1 MRVTELLSKTLREA
15 PRGSEGGNQELLVR
29 AGFVRQLTSGVYT
42 YLPLGYRVM
51 HKIIEIVR
59 EEVERVGGQEVILPI
74 VQPLELW
81 EKRPADGRPGRAEKM
96 GDVLFKLKDRRGRNM
111 VLAPTHEEVVTSLV
125 SEFVHSYRDL
135 PQLIYQIHTKFR
147 DEARPRGGLL
157 RNREFIM
164 KDLYSFDADFEGLE
178 LSYSAMAEAYRRVFT
193 RCGLQYI
200 VIEADSGAIGGK
212 DSQEFIAITEAGED
226 DAMVCDKCKY
236 AANRE
241 KAEFVRTELPRE
253 PEAALEEVYTPGTTT
268 IADMANFLHIPE
280 AKTIKAVCYSAGKR
294 LVLAIVRGDLEINEV
309 KLTNTLYRVGINASD
324 LHLTTAEELEKTG
337 IVAGYTSPIGK
348 DERVFIIAD
357 PSLKMGNNFV
367 AGANRVDHHIK
378 NVNYPRDFR
387 VDEWE
392 DIASAYVGAT
402 CVRCG
407 GTLRAV
413 RGTEVGHIF
422 KVGTMYSDLF
432 DVTYLDAEG
441 VAHPI
446 VMGTYGMGIGRIMAA
461 RVEQSHDEKGII
473 WPITIAPYQVM
484 LIGLDLDK
492 QENLMAA
499 EHVYD
504 YALAAGIEI
513 LFDDRPE
520 TAGVKFKDADLI
532 GIPIRVVASSRSL
545 QSGGVEIKMRWLDK
559 TRIVPLE
566 ESILGIKEEIW
577 RSTAAINGRV

>member
-1 MRVTELLSKTLREA
+1 MRVTELLSKTQREA
-15 PRGSEGGNQELLVR
+15 PRDSEGGNQELLVR

-51 HKIIEIVR
+51 HKIMEIVR
-59 EEVERVGGQEVILPI
+59 EEMERVGGQEVILPI
-74 VQPLELW
+74 IQPMELW
-81 EKRPADGRPGRAEKM
+81 EKQPADGHPGRAEKM
-96 GDVLFKLKDRRGRNM
+96 GDILFKLKDRRGRDM
-111 VLAPTHEEVVTSLV
+111 VLAPTHEEVITSLV
-125 SEFVHSYRDL
+125 AEFVRSYRDL
-135 PQLIYQIHTKFR
+135 PQLIYQINTKFR
-147 DEARPRGGLL
+147 DEPRPRGGLL

-178 LSYSAMAEAYRRVFT
+178 LSYQAMAEAYRRAFT
-193 RCGLQYI
+193 RCGLKFI
-200 VIEADSGAIGGK
+200 AIEADSGAIGGK

-226 DAMVCDKCKY
+226 DAIVCDRCRY

-241 KAEFVRTELPRE
+241 KAEFVRIELPRE

-268 IADMANFLHIPE
+268 ISDLANFLHIPE
-280 AKTIKAVCYSAGKR
+280 AKTIKAVCYVAGGR

-309 KLTNTLYRVGINASD
+309 KLTNALYHAGINAAD
-324 LHLTTAEELEKTG
+324 LHLATPQELEKAG
-337 IVAGYTSPIGK
+337 IVAGYTSPVGK

-357 PSLKMGNNFV
+357 SSLKMGNNFV

-378 NVNYPRDFR
+378 NVNYPLDFR

-402 CVRCG
+402 CARCG

-422 KVGTMYSDLF
+422 KVGTQYSDLF
-432 DVTYLDAEG
+432 NVTYLDAEG
-441 VAHPI
+441 IAHPI
-446 VMGTYGMGIGRIMAA
+446 VMGTYGMGIGRMMAA
-461 RVEQSHDEKGII
+461 VVEQSHDEKGIT

-499 EHVYD
+499 EHVYS

-513 LFDDRPE
+513 LYDDRSE
-520 TAGVKFKDADLI
+520 SAGVKLKDADLL
-532 GIPIRVVASSRSL
+532 GIPVRVVASSRSL
-545 QSGGVEIKMRWLDK
+545 KNGGVEIKMRRRDE
-559 TRIVPLE
+559 TRIVSLQ
-566 ESILGIKEEIW
+566 ESILAIKEEIW
-577 RSTAAINGRV
+577 RATASINARV

>member
-1 MRVTELLSKTLREA
+1 MRVTELLSKTQREA
-15 PRGSEGGNQELLVR
+15 PRDSEGGNQELLVR

-51 HKIIEIVR
+51 HKIMEIVR
-59 EEVERVGGQEVILPI
+59 EEMERVGGQEVILPI
-74 VQPLELW
+74 IQPMELW
-81 EKRPADGRPGRAEKM
+81 EKQPADGHPGRAEKM
-96 GDVLFKLKDRRGRNM
+96 GDILFKLKDRRGRDM
-111 VLAPTHEEVVTSLV
+111 VLAPTHEEVITSLV
-125 SEFVHSYRDL
+125 AEFVRSYRDL
-135 PQLIYQIHTKFR
+135 PQLIYQINTKFR
-147 DEARPRGGLL
+147 DEPRPRGGLL

-178 LSYSAMAEAYRRVFT
+178 LSYQAMAEAYRRAFT
-193 RCGLQYI
+193 RCGLKFI
-200 VIEADSGAIGGK
+200 AIEADSGAIGGK

-226 DAMVCDKCKY
+226 DAIVCDRCRY

-241 KAEFVRTELPRE
+241 KAEFVRIELPRE

-268 IADMANFLHIPE
+268 ISDLANFLHIPE
-280 AKTIKAVCYSAGKR
+280 AKTIKAVCYVAGGR

-309 KLTNTLYRVGINASD
+309 KLTNALYHAGINAAD
-324 LHLTTAEELEKTG
+324 LHLATPQELEKAG
-337 IVAGYTSPIGK
+337 IVAGYTSPVGK

-357 PSLKMGNNFV
+357 SSLKMGNNFV

-378 NVNYPRDFR
+378 NVNYPLDFR

-402 CVRCG
+402 CARCG

-422 KVGTMYSDLF
+422 KVGTQYSDLF
-432 DVTYLDAEG
+432 NVTYLDAEG
-441 VAHPI
+441 IAHPI
-446 VMGTYGMGIGRIMAA
+446 VMGTYGMGIGRMMAA
-461 RVEQSHDEKGII
+461 VVEQSHDEKGIT

-499 EHVYD
+499 EHVYS

-513 LFDDRPE
+513 LYDDRSE
-520 TAGVKFKDADLI
+520 SAGVKLKDADLL
-532 GIPIRVVASSRSL
+532 GIPVRVVASSRSL
-545 QSGGVEIKMRWLDK
+545 KNVGVEIKMRRRDE
-559 TRIVPLE
+559 TRIVSLQ
-566 ESILGIKEEIW
+566 ESILAIKEEIW
-577 RSTAAINGRV
+577 RATASINARV

>member
-15 PRGSEGGNQELLVR
+15 PRDSEGGNQELLVR

-51 HKIIEIVR
+51 HKIIEIAR
-59 EEVERVGGQEVILPI
+59 KEMERVGAQEVILPI
-74 VQPLELW
+74 IQPRDSW
-81 EKRPADGRPGRAEKM
+81 DRRPADGRPSRTEM
-96 GDVLFKLKDRRGRNM
+96 IGDVLFKLKDRKGRNM

-125 SEFVHSYRDL
+125 SEFVRSYRDL

-147 DEARPRGGLL
+147 DEARPRAGLL
-157 RNREFIM
+157 RTREFIM
-164 KDLYSFDADFEGLE
+164 KDLYSFDADTEGLE
-178 LSYSAMAEAYRRVFT
+178 LSYAAMAEAYRRTFT
-193 RCGLQYI
+193 RCGLEFI
-200 VIEADSGAIGGK
+200 TIEADSGAIGGK

-226 DAMVCDKCKY
+226 DAMVCDKCQY

-241 KAEFVRTELPRE
+241 KAEFVRTELPGE
-253 PEAALEEVYTPGTTT
+253 PEAALEEVYTPGTTS
-268 IADMANFLHIPE
+268 IADLANFLHIPE
-280 AKTIKAVCYSAGKR
+280 AKTMKTVCYLASGR
-294 LVLAIVRGDLEINEV
+294 LVLAVVRGDLEINEI
-309 KLTNTLYRVGINASD
+309 KLTNTLYHAGINASD
-324 LHLTTAEELEKTG
+324 LRLATAEELEKAG
-337 IVAGYTSPIGK
+337 IVAGYTSPVNKG
-348 DERVFIIAD
+348 ERVFIVAD
-357 PSLKMGNNFV
+357 LSLKMGNNFV

-387 VDEWE
+387 VDVWE
-392 DIASAYVGAT
+392 DIASASAGAT

-422 KVGTMYSDLF
+422 KVGTQYSDLF

-441 VAHPI
+441 AAHPI

-461 RVEQSHDEKGII
+461 IVEQSHDEKGIQ
-473 WPITIAPYQVM
+473 WPITVAPYQVM
-484 LIGLDLDK
+484 LVGLDLDK
-492 QENLMAA
+492 QENRMAA
-499 EHVYD
+499 EHVYN

-513 LFDDRPE
+513 LYDDRAE

-532 GIPIRVVASSRSL
+532 GIPIRVVASTRSL
-545 QSGGVEIKMRWLDK
+545 QSGGVEIKMRWLDE
-559 TRIVPLE
+559 TRIVSLE

-577 RSTAAINGRV
+577 RWTAAINGRV